1 MTDIQYGSTIIGGR
15 EVSRPYG
22 VGFSPKASGFYP
34 FTDATD
40 LVIGR
45 RWCCGVADS
54 SLSLEPQTKGT
65 VLSVC
70 YKERVDTILRIDTGG
85 TETKNIK
92 NSLLACQK
100 DKNHSPFHDEKP
112 GRDVILHVRP

>member
-1 MTDIQYGSTIIGGR
+1 MTDIQYGSTIIGER

-54 SLSLEPQTKGT
+54 SLSLEPQTKQTKGT
-65 VLSVC
+65 VLLVC
-70 YKERVDTILRIDTGG
+70 G
-85 TETKNIK
+85 
-92 NSLLACQK
+92 
-100 DKNHSPFHDEKP
+100 
-112 GRDVILHVRP
+112 